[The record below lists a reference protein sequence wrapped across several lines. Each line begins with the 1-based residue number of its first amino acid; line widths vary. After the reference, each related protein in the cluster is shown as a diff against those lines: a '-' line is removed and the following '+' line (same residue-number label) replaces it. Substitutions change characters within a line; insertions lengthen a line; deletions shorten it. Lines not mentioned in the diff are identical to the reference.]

1 MTNSRIIQL
10 DSVDAYNKLYGW
22 ETLHPLVTVV
32 NHANPMASD
41 LNHSR
46 LNYGLYALFLKQG
59 DGCSIRYGREKYD
72 YLISKESGT
81 TAQRHIQDAVIERSK
96 QLLVETRLPVSEIA
110 YQLGFEYPQHFSRLF
125 KSRTGMTPNAYRLT
139 A

>member
-1 MTNSRIIQL
+1 MTNERIIQI

-22 ETLHPLVTVV
+22 ETLHPLVTVA

-41 LNHSR
+41 
-46 LNYGLYALFLKQG
+46 
-59 DGCSIRYGREKYD
+59 
-72 YLISKESGT
+72 LISKESGT

-96 QLLVETRLPVSEIA
+96 QLLIETRLPVSEIA